1 MMRASSSASLKF
13 SNDSRV
19 VPAQLERYNPAWNLL
34 RVDAEMRLRKR
45 NNDNYS
51 RADDCSRGT
60 GGESDRARARARDTS
75 NCRFTRL
82 HEDRWIGTS
91 GNARRNFTTG
101 NGRKHRSSARTT
113 RTAESW
119 IRAVIA
125 NEKETE
131 RDGFCWQLLIAR
143 IRIACAFSR
152 SARGGTRIETA
163 NRSMARALS
172 SFGNAKSRKLICK
185 PFPADG
191 TNTQEISYLGP
202 EKPETPSSENIFF
215 QIIRIARLFGAVVV
229 CDGFANVNSTSC
241 AITWLSEGSS

>member
-1 MMRASSSASLKF
+1 MILASCPRNSSDIIQRGIFYAWTLKCACV
-13 SNDSRV
+13 SV
-19 VPAQLERYNPAWNLL
+19 TMTIILVQMIVLAEPAAK
-34 RVDAEMRLRKR
+34 VI
-45 NNDNYS
+45 
-51 RADDCSRGT
+51 
-60 GGESDRARARARDTS
+60 ARARARDTS